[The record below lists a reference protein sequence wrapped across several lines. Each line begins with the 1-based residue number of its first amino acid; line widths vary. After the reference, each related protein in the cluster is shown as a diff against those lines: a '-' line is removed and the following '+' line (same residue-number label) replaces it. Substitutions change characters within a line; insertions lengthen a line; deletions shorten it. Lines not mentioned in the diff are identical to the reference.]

1 MCMTSFSSKANCILM
16 YALLRLHGVPIVYI
30 YITYLPLC
38 ASCSMG
44 MYLIQDIED
53 DQKIAV
59 KSTARL
65 FGHEKAKL
73 WLTGFAT
80 CMVSGLTLVGH
91 NAGHPWPYF
100 ATVAACAA
108 HLAWQVRRRRW
119 WMLNSGC
126 TIRLSYGCSV
136 YIVWAYCSIRNYGTC
151 MFHLSS
157 CMWMAFA
164 SSTSFHFQ
172 IKRLYSLPLYSA
184 REYMIVSSLLILLLR
199 KIGSVNLYSYDDCLR
214 KFKSNHHLGALVFT
228 GIVITMLLKKTDEL
242 SDCEYHDD

>member
-1 MCMTSFSSKANCILM
+1 M
-16 YALLRLHGVPIVYI
+16 YALLRLHGVPIVYM

-38 ASCSMG
+38 ASCSMS

-53 DQKIAV
+53 DQKIGV

-108 HLAWQVRRRRW
+108 HLAWQVGGRRW
-119 WMLNSGC
+119 WMYNTTFL
-126 TIRLSYGCSV
+126 
-136 YIVWAYCSIRNYGTC
+136 
-151 MFHLSS
+151 
-157 CMWMAFA
+157 WMQCI
-164 SSTSFHFQ
+164 HC
-172 IKRLYSLPLYSA
+172 LG
-184 REYMIVSSLLILLLR
+184 ILQ
-199 KIGSVNLYSYDDCLR
+199 Y
-214 KFKSNHHLGALVFT
+214 T
-228 GIVITMLLKKTDEL
+228 
-242 SDCEYHDD
+242 